1 MWDPVPKTSVLN
13 NREDRF
19 HRKRP
24 LLSKSSPEL
33 LFEDTFHVKKQ
44 SKQFEV
50 EFASDSIHGVALRD
64 HIKVSPWLNEDRCL
78 CRPGDLSP
86 IPEPTER

>member
-1 MWDPVPKTSVLN
+1 MPKTSILN

-33 LFEDTFHVKKQ
+33 LFEDTFQVKKQ

-50 EFASDSIHGVALRD
+50 EFASDSINGIA
-64 HIKVSPWLNEDRCL
+64 
-78 CRPGDLSP
+78 
-86 IPEPTER
+86 